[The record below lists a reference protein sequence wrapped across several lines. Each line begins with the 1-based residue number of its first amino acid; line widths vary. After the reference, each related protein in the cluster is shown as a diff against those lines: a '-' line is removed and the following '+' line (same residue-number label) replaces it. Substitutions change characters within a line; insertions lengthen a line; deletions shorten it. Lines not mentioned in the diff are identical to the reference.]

1 MKKHKNRQVFCRP
14 FTFIPGIKNYDW
26 GSTSF
31 IQKITGRNELLGEP
45 AAELWMGSHKNGNSL
60 VVIVD
65 GTTNGMV
72 DTMLFSEFIKSSP
85 EAVLGEGC
93 SKKYGNELPFLFKL
107 LAAEKP
113 LSIQVHPT
121 KKEAEEGFAR
131 EETTGIPYNARERS
145 YKDNNHKPELIYAL
159 TDFYLMKGFRLFD
172 EICAN
177 LKNYC
182 PSVFSLANIDSS
194 VQAESAEVREDVVKK
209 LFISLLDIEEE
220 KLKPIIDNVLDTY
233 RSINKED
240 ITKSVLEKLFQ
251 DYKYQPGVIAPLFL
265 NTFKLKSGD
274 AMFLPAGEMHAYIKG
289 AGFEVM
295 ANSDNVIRGGLTSK
309 YVDKK
314 ELLQIASFKESS
326 VLPLK
331 PEQIGNEAAYPVEA
345 QDFLFSVINLDEGE
359 YQTNDENIALYFY
372 YGRNCT
378 VKWGDRKKTFITGE
392 SFIIPGCMEKINIIG
407 SGTLYKTSIK
417 T

>member
-1 MKKHKNRQVFCRP
+1 MKKNKNKQVFCRP

-31 IQKITGRNELLGEP
+31 IQKITGRNELLGKP
-45 AAELWMGSHKNGNSL
+45 AAELWMGSHRNGNSL

-65 GTTNGMV
+65 GLTNGMA

-85 EAVLGEGC
+85 ETVMGEGC
-93 SKKYGNELPFLFKL
+93 SKKYGEELPFLFKL

-113 LSIQVHPT
+113 LSIQVHPS
-121 KKEAEEGFAR
+121 KKQAEAGFVR
-131 EETTGIPYNARERS
+131 EEAAGIPYNARERS

-159 TDFYLMKGFRLFD
+159 TDFYLMKGFRPFD

-182 PSVFSLANIDSS
+182 PDVFSFANIDSS
-194 VQAESAEVREDVVKK
+194 FQAESVEEKENIVKK

-220 KLKPIIDNVLDTY
+220 KLKPIIDSILDMC
-233 RSINKED
+233 RSNNNED
-240 ITKSVLEKLFQ
+240 ITTSVMEKLFQ
-251 DYKYQPGVIAPLFL
+251 DYKYQPGVLSPLFL
-265 NTFKLKSGD
+265 NTFKLKSGE

-331 PEQIGNEAAYPVEA
+331 PEQIGNEAVFNAEA
-345 QDFLFSVINLDEGE
+345 QEFLFSVINLDEGD
-359 YQTNDENIALYFY
+359 YQADNENIALYFY

-378 VKWGDRKKTFITGE
+378 VKWGERKKTFITGE
-392 SFIIPGCMEKINIIG
+392 SFIIPGCMEKINITG
-407 SGTLYKTSIK
+407 SGTLYKTSVK

>member
-1 MKKHKNRQVFCRP
+1 MRKHKNRQVFCRP
-14 FTFIPGIKNYDW
+14 FTFIPGIKDYDW

-31 IQKITGRNELLGEP
+31 IQKITGRNELLGKP
-45 AAELWMGSHKNGNSL
+45 AAELWMGSHKSGNSL

-65 GTTNGMV
+65 GTTSGMV

-93 SKKYGNELPFLFKL
+93 SNKYGTELPFLFKL

-113 LSIQVHPT
+113 LSIQVHPS
-121 KKEAEEGFAR
+121 KKEAEEGFKR
-131 EETTGIPYNARERS
+131 EEAASIPYNARERS

-159 TDFYLMKGFRLFD
+159 TDFYLMKGFRSFD
-172 EICAN
+172 EICTN

-182 PSVFSLANIDSS
+182 PSVDSS
-194 VQAESAEVREDVVKK
+194 FQAENAEAREDVVKK
-209 LFISLLDIEEE
+209 LFISLLDMEEE
-220 KLKPIIDNVLDTY
+220 KLKPIIENALEMC
-233 RSINKED
+233 RSNNNED
-240 ITKSVLEKLFQ
+240 ITKSVIEKLFQ
-251 DYKYQPGVIAPLFL
+251 DYKYQPGVLSPLFL
-265 NTFKLKSGD
+265 NTFMLKSGE

-331 PEQIGNEAAYPVEA
+331 PEQIGNEAVFTVEA
-345 QDFLFSVINLDEGE
+345 QEFLFSVINLDEGD
-359 YQTNDENIALYFY
+359 YHADDENIAIYFY
-372 YGRNCT
+372 HGRNCT

-392 SFIIPGCMEKINIIG
+392 SFIIPSCMEKIHIIG
-407 SGTLYKTSIK
+407 SGTLYKASIK